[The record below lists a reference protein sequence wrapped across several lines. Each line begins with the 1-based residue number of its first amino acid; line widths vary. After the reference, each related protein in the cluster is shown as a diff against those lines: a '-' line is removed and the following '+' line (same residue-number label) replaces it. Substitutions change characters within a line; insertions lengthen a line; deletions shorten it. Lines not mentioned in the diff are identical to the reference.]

1 MDTFSMV
8 RGIQAR
14 RIAAQAEAERDCAVT
29 APPLLPLVD
38 ARPVR
43 GVVTLQARPLLRSTD
58 RPMSVLLVVNRSM
71 LVVQTLQ
78 KPYRDLLELQLQDL
92 TAHVEPNHDNMFLIT
107 VKSKQRDASAID
119 SNGIVVA
126 LRSCSLRDQW
136 LQALVTARVDV
147 TGCWQPSADMTAI
160 RPTDSLCHGSWSDAP
175 VRWLR

>member
-1 MDTFSMV
+1 MAIDCQGPMGV
-8 RGIQAR
+8 RAR
-14 RIAAQAEAERDCAVT
+14 RIAAQAEAERDCAAT
-29 APPLLPLVD
+29 SPPVLPLVD

-58 RPMSVLLVVNRSM
+58 RPMSVLLVVNRST

-78 KPYRDLLELQLQDL
+78 KPYRDLLELQLQNL
-92 TAHVEPNHDNMFLIT
+92 TAHVEPNHDNMFLIA
-107 VKSKQRDASAID
+107 VKQRDDSAID

-126 LRSCSLRDQW
+126 LRNCSLRDQW

-147 TGCWQPSADMTAI
+147 TGCWQPSAHMTAM
-160 RPTDSLCHGSWSDAP
+160 RQADSLCHGSWSDAP

>member
-1 MDTFSMV
+1 MLACRGRARLRSHSATGAAPGRCPARAWSCYSASAPVAQVDRQAYV
-8 RGIQAR
+8 RAAR
-14 RIAAQAEAERDCAVT
+14 RQPKHARGADVAEAI
-29 APPLLPLVD
+29 P
-38 ARPVR
+38 RPV
-43 GVVTLQARPLLRSTD
+43 GAPTP
-58 RPMSVLLVVNRSM
+58 
-71 LVVQTLQ
+71 
-78 KPYRDLLELQLQDL
+78 KLQDL
-92 TAHVEPNHDNMFLIT
+92 TAHVEPNHDNMFLIA

-136 LQALVTARVDV
+136 LQALVIARVDV